1 MFQEEYNHIEAME
14 LWDLKKKRLNRALKD
29 KSPFTFVQS
38 VLNEVLPDPVQEIMF
53 DYGSIELDFIN
64 LTDENIIKL
73 FQSFNIMRMDNSK
86 LNAQENYYIEN
97 IISLMIRAY
106 YYSAL
111 NRTHLMGTI
120 NNIISLNRL
129 IEKLKVEIE
138 KNNITLKVSAIDLR
152 KLLETMVGEE
162 EEKIFIQL
170 VEEFVLEHT
179 YTISWDS
186 EENTYSEKEIKDD
199 FVDCLTKLIEWTY
212 NLFTNIYIFYKIPVI
227 DNRELIFQK
236 LSELVEHY
244 LYECM
249 NTAVEYNGY
258 DYVHMLNESIDELIK
273 NIPNKGEERFIDL
286 IYDYKNKK
294 EGNSSGNGT
303 KLRYNGF

>member
-1 MFQEEYNHIEAME
+1 MFQEYDHIEAME
-14 LWDLKKKRLNRALKD
+14 LWDLKKKRLNRALKS
-29 KSPFTFVQS
+29 KSPFTFIQS
-38 VLNEVLPDPVQEIMF
+38 VLHEVLPDPAEEIMH
-53 DYGSIELDFIN
+53 DYGSVELDFIN
-64 LTDENIIKL
+64 LSDENIIKL
-73 FQSFNIMRMDNSK
+73 FQSFNIMRLDNSK
-86 LNAQENYYIEN
+86 LNTNENYYIEN
-97 IISLMIRAY
+97 IIALMTRAY
-106 YYSAL
+106 FYSAL

-138 KNNITLKVSAIDLR
+138 KNNVVLKVSAIDLR

-236 LSELVEHY
+236 LAELVEHN

-249 NTAVEYNGY
+249 NTAVEYSGY
-258 DYVHMLNESIDELIK
+258 DYVYIVNEAIDELIK

-294 EGNSSGNGT
+294 EGINSGNGT

>member
-1 MFQEEYNHIEAME
+1 MFQEYNHIEAME
-14 LWDLKKKRLNRALKD
+14 LWDLKKKRLNRALKG

-53 DYGSIELDFIN
+53 DYGSVELDFIN

-86 LNAQENYYIEN
+86 LNANENYYIEN
-97 IISLMIRAY
+97 IISLMMRAY

-138 KNNITLKVSAIDLR
+138 KNNITLKVSTIDLR
-152 KLLETMVGEE
+152 RLLETMVSEKEE
-162 EEKIFIQL
+162 RIFVQL
-170 VEEFVLEHT
+170 IEEFVLENT
-179 YTISWDS
+179 YTISWDN
-186 EENTYSEKEIKDD
+186 EEVPYGEGEIKDD
-199 FVDCLTKLIEWTY
+199 FVDCLTKLVEWTY
-212 NLFTNIYIFYKIPVI
+212 NLYTNTYTFYKIPVI
-227 DNRELIFQK
+227 DNSETIFHK
-236 LSELVEHY
+236 LAEVVEHY
-244 LYECM
+244 LYECI

-258 DYVHMLNESIDELIK
+258 DYVYMLNESIDELIK
-273 NIPNKGEERFIDL
+273 KIPNKGDERFIDL
-286 IYDYKNKK
+286 VYDYKAKK
-294 EGNSSGNGT
+294 EGVGSGNT
-303 KLRYNGF
+303 KPRFNGL

>member
-14 LWDLKKKRLNRALKD
+14 LWDLKKKRLNRALKG

-73 FQSFNIMRMDNSK
+73 FQSFNVTRMDNSK

-97 IISLMIRAY
+97 IVSLMMRAY

-120 NNIISLNRL
+120 NSIISLNRL

-152 KLLETMVGEE
+152 KLLESMVAEE
-162 EEKIFIQL
+162 EERIFVQL
-170 VEEFVLEHT
+170 IEEFVLENT
-179 YTISWDS
+179 YTISWDN
-186 EENTYSEKEIKDD
+186 EEVAYGEGEIKDD
-199 FVDCLTKLIEWTY
+199 FVDCLTKLVEWTY
-212 NLFTNIYIFYKIPVI
+212 NLYTNIYTFYKVPVI
-227 DNRELIFQK
+227 DNSEIIFQK
-236 LSELVEHY
+236 LAELIEHY

-273 NIPNKGEERFIDL
+273 KIPNKGEERFIDL
-286 IYDYKNKK
+286 MYDYKRKK
-294 EGNSSGNGT
+294 EGAGSGNT
-303 KLRYNGF
+303 KPRFNGL